1 MNDLKII
8 RLDIDEYDVLF
19 DNRHKLRVN
28 FDEDMVTKVMPYKV
42 KLYIDLHEDDKDID
56 ALQNILDNDIEYILW
71 EEER

>member
-1 MNDLKII
+1 MNNIKIT

-19 DNRHKLRVN
+19 DNRHKLGVN

-42 KLYIDLHEDDKDID
+42 KLYIDLHKDDKDID

>member
-19 DNRHKLRVN
+19 DNRHKLGVN

-42 KLYIDLHEDDKDID
+42 KLYIDLHKDDKDID
-56 ALQNILDNDIEYILW
+56 PLQYILDNDIEYILW